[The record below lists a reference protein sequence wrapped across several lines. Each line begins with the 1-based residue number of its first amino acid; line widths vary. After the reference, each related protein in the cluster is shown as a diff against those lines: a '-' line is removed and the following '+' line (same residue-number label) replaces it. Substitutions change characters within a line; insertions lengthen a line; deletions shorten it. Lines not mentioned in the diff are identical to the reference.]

1 MRGYEKYIQD
11 VESGKIVTGN
21 LIKCAVRR
29 FREFEAREDIY
40 FDKKCVDAGIEF
52 ISLIKHYLG
61 KHAGEPF
68 VLSPWE
74 AFIFAYI
81 FGFKWKDSG
90 LRVVRS
96 VYIEMARKQGKSAFT
111 AAISLYMLLVD
122 GEASPEIVLCANSR
136 EQAKIILAITQNFSK
151 SLDRNGKVLKQYRQ
165 EIDCKANNGFIK
177 IISSDASKG
186 DGMNISFFCEDEF
199 HEAKDRRLYD
209 VLASSQ
215 GMRTQPLAMTITTAG
230 YNLDGP
236 CYDMHTLGVEILNG
250 VKQDDK
256 QAFFIFNLDPE
267 DDWQDP
273 DVWIKA
279 NPNLGVT
286 VTKEFIAGEI
296 KKAVNDSTAEVGV
309 KTKTLCQWVQSK
321 LTWIPRE
328 IIAKQM
334 APVDLQDYAGQFCII
349 GVDLSTVSDFSS
361 ISVFLPPVDGG
372 PYVFKS
378 YTFLPEETIREHPNK
393 ILYEKF
399 IQEGTM
405 IVTDGNVINYDFIA
419 AKINE
424 ISQICPVSAIYYDKY
439 NATQWAITM
448 TDLGY
453 NLIPFGQGVSNYNGC
468 TKEFER
474 LAREGS
480 LLIDKSSNVLWQ
492 FGNVFLKVDSQGNAK
507 PSKESYSKK
516 IDSVISMTTALG
528 GWMHEGGVSDM
539 EIFCLD

>member
-1 MRGYEKYIQD
+1 MTDYEKYIVG
-11 VESGKIVTGN
+11 VESGKIVVGN
-21 LIKCAVRR
+21 LIRLAVKRY
-29 FREFEAREDIY
+29 REFEQREDIY
-40 FDKKCVDAGIEF
+40 FDKTCVDEGIRF

-61 KHAGEPF
+61 KHAGESF
-68 VLSPWE
+68 VLAPWE

-81 FGFKWKDSG
+81 FGFKRKDSG
-90 LRVVRS
+90 LRVTRS
-96 VYIEMARKQGKSAFT
+96 VYLEMARKQGKSAFT
-111 AAISLYMLLVD
+111 AAIALYMLLAD
-122 GEASPEIVLCANSR
+122 GESAPEIVLCANSR
-136 EQAKIILAITQNFSK
+136 EQAKIILTITQNFAK
-151 SLDRNGKVLKQYRQ
+151 SLDVKGNVLKQFRQ
-165 EIDCKANNGFIK
+165 QIDCKSNNGFIK

-186 DGMNISFFCEDEF
+186 DGMNLQFFVEDEF

-215 GMRTQPLAMTITTAG
+215 GMRAQPLAMTITTAG

-236 CYDMHTLGVEILNG
+236 CHDMHMLGIEILNG
-250 VKQDDK
+250 VKHDDK
-256 QAFFIFNLDPE
+256 QAFFIYNLDPE
-267 DDWQDP
+267 DDWQNP

-286 VTKEFIAGEI
+286 VTKDFIEGEI

-321 LTWIPRE
+321 VTWIPQE
-328 IIAKQM
+328 IIARQM
-334 APVDLQDYAGQFCII
+334 APVNLEDYTGQFCVI

-378 YTFLPEETIREHPNK
+378 YTFLPYETIKGHPNK

-399 IQEGTM
+399 IQEGSM
-405 IVTDGNVINYDFIA
+405 IVTEGNVVDYDFIA
-419 AKINE
+419 AKIGE
-424 ISQICPVSAIYYDKY
+424 ISEICPVSAIYYDKF
-439 NATQWAITM
+439 NSTQWAIAM

-453 NLIPFGQGVSNYNGC
+453 NLIPFGQGISNYNGC

-474 LAREGS
+474 LAREGR
-480 LLIDKSSNVLWQ
+480 LLIDKSANVLWQ
-492 FGNVFLKVDSQGNAK
+492 FGNVFLKVDSQGNIK

-516 IDSVISMTTALG
+516 IDSVISMTTGLG
-528 GWMHEGGVSDM
+528 GWMAEGGVTDM
-539 EIFCLD
+539 SIFCLD

>member
-1 MRGYEKYIQD
+1 MKGYEKYIRD

-29 FREFEAREDIY
+29 FKELSEREDIY
-40 FDKKCVDAGIEF
+40 FDSKCVDEGIKF

-61 KHAGEPF
+61 KHSGEPF
-68 VLSPWE
+68 VLSDWE

-81 FGFKWKDSG
+81 FGLKWKSTG
-90 LRVVRS
+90 LRVTRS

-111 AAISLYMLLVD
+111 AAIGLYMLLAD
-122 GEASPEIVLCANSR
+122 GEASPEIVFCANSR
-136 EQAKIILAITQNFSK
+136 EQAKIILNITQNFAK
-151 SLDRNGKVLKQYRQ
+151 SLDAKGKVLKQYRQ
-165 EIDCKANNGFIK
+165 QIDCKTNNGFIK

-186 DGMNISFFCEDEF
+186 DGMNISFFVEDEF

-215 GMRTQPLAMTITTAG
+215 GMRTQPLAMVITTAG

-236 CYDMHTLGVEILNG
+236 CHDMHMLGVEILNG
-250 VKQDDK
+250 VKQDEK
-256 QAFFIFNLDPE
+256 QAFFIFNLDPD

-273 DVWIKA
+273 DMWIKA

-286 VTKEFIAGEI
+286 VTKDFIEGEI
-296 KKAVNDSTAEVGV
+296 KKATNDSTAEVGV

-321 LTWIPRE
+321 LTWIPQE

-334 APVDLQDYAGQFCII
+334 APVNLEDYAGQFCII
-349 GVDLSTVSDFSS
+349 GTDLSTVSDFSS
-361 ISVFLPPVDGG
+361 LSVFLPPVGDG
-372 PYVFKS
+372 PYVFKTW
-378 YTFLPEETIREHPNK
+378 TFLPEETIKEHPNR

-399 IQEGTM
+399 IQEGSM
-405 IVTDGNVINYDFIA
+405 IVTDGNVVDYDFII
-419 AKINE
+419 AKIGE
-424 ISQICPVSAIYYDKY
+424 ISQICPVSAIYYDKF
-439 NATQWAITM
+439 NATQWAISL

-453 NLIPFGQGVSNYNGC
+453 NLVPFSQGVSNYNGC

-474 LAREGS
+474 LAREGK

-492 FGNVFLKVDSQGNAK
+492 FGNVFLKQDSQGNVK

-516 IDSVISMTTALG
+516 IDSVISCTTALG
-528 GWMHEGGVSDM
+528 GWMREGGVADM
-539 EIFCLD
+539 SIFCLD